1 MQIKTVDQNT
11 KKAHAEFGINRTAEN
26 IRSKSDTKET
36 DSDKWWE
43 KGRGVILHS
52 TRGRLA
58 AEITAE
64 IVERTVGM
72 I

>member
-1 MQIKTVDQNT
+1 M
-11 KKAHAEFGINRTAEN
+11 KKAHAEFGINRTGEN

-36 DSDKWWE
+36 DSDKWWK
-43 KGRGVILHS
+43 KGRRMILHS
-52 TRGRLA
+52 TRARLA
-58 AEITAE
+58 AEIAAE